1 MSWGLRIVLA
11 IILLAIVGG
20 VALLVYASTLTPPQH
35 TVEQTIPNARFQS

>member
-20 VALLVYASTLTPPQH
+20 VGLLIYASTLEPSTQ
-35 TVEQTIPNARFQS
+35 TVEQTIPNARFPG